1 MWDRTAPNGKVQ
13 FGENY
18 KDPLTGKWRRVTVTS
33 TKNTAH
39 TRKQAQI
46 ELNRRIEKKL
56 KHAEDGK
63 IKKGVTLSELREE
76 WLPVYKTRVKYH
88 TYANNL
94 SRSKIIVQELGPD
107 TLLTNIKPVLI
118 SNWLEDL
125 IYKQGYKN
133 SSVQKFKGTIGN
145 MFRYAVKHSYMT
157 TNPADQAEVTYKN
170 EDNVLDTEE
179 KFLDDDELHQVL
191 DYMYS
196 RSPHY
201 GRLCEFL
208 YLTGMRIGE
217 ATSLYPKDIV
227 TEDGVT
233 YAKVYGTLIISNPPY
248 KQMSPKTANSR
259 RNVSLPDRA
268 VKLLTEEQESFHKQP
283 FIFAS
288 TRGKALTEGVINY
301 WLRQAK
307 KDLQI
312 KKKISL
318 HTFRHT
324 HISKLAE
331 LGTPLY
337 LIQRRVGHKDAKVTE
352 QIYLHVTKKAEQKL
366 DSKLKFL

>member
-1 MWDRTAPNGKVQ
+1 MWDRTTPNGKVQ

-33 TKNTAH
+33 KKNTAH

-46 ELNRRIEKKL
+46 ELERRINEKL

-63 IKKGVTLSELREE
+63 LKKGVTLSELQEE

-88 TYANNL
+88 TYVNNL
-94 SRSKIIVQELGPD
+94 SRSKKIVKELGPD
-107 TLLTNIKPVLI
+107 TLLTKIQPTLI

-125 IYKQGYKN
+125 IYKQDYKN
-133 SSVQKFKGTIGN
+133 SSVQKFKGTLSN

-157 TNPADQAEVTYKN
+157 TNPVNKVDITYKN
-170 EDNVLDTEE
+170 EDDLSNVEE
-179 KFLDDDELHQVL
+179 KFLDDDELRQVL
-191 DYMYS
+191 DYMYN

-217 ATSLYPKDIV
+217 ATSLYPKDLI

-248 KQMSPKTANSR
+248 KQMSPKTADSR

-268 VKLLTEEQESFHKQP
+268 VKLLREEQESYHKRP

-288 TRGKALTEGVINY
+288 TRGNALADGVINH
-301 WLRQAK
+301 WLREAK
-307 KDLQI
+307 RELGI
-312 KKKISL
+312 KKKISV

-331 LGTPLY
+331 LGIPLY
-337 LIQRRVGHKDAKVTE
+337 LIQRRVGHKDAKVTKM
-352 QIYLHVTKKAEQKL
+352 IYLHVTKKAEQQL